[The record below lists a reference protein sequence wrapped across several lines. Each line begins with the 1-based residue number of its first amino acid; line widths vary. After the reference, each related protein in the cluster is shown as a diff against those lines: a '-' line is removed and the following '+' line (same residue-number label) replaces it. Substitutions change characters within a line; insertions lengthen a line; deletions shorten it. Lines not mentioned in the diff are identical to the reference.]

1 MSTGHWQTGG
11 PRSRMQS
18 LGSHAVE
25 EILGFALRQGIAS
38 RSLGRAWFILQ
49 GTPASSVAPKTNTSA
64 HWARVAVACNP
75 SYSGGRDQEERGS
88 KPAPA
93 KQFGNHLS
101 RKKTLPQ
108 KKGWWSGSRGRPQYR
123 KERKKSQACVAR
135 SLLVPSLFQFCT
147 CLTAARTALHCKRT
161 RGGGWGGARPRAQ
174 KLSNAKSVRVGGRVD
189 EGACSG
195 GVSSVT
201 SGSHGTLCPDPRRA
215 GRGCNLRTRERGRP
229 GSLPVGSQSA
239 STH

>member
-135 SLLVPSLFQFCT
+135 SLRCLPFSSFALVS
-147 CLTAARTALHCKRT
+147 
-161 RGGGWGGARPRAQ
+161 RPRAPPSIVRE
-174 KLSNAKSVRVGGRVD
+174 LGEEDGVAPRPARKSFP
-189 EGACSG
+189 
-195 GVSSVT
+195 
-201 SGSHGTLCPDPRRA
+201 TLNRFA
-215 GRGCNLRTRERGRP
+215 WE
-229 GSLPVGSQSA
+229 A
-239 STH
+239 A